1 MYNCEKLDKK
11 LDEIKEWN
19 AETFPDTT
27 LSGQLC
33 KLEEEMLE
41 YKSSPSK
48 EELADV
54 FIVLGGLRRFNSAVG
69 DWIFIDFIYRYSP
82 GYSYKWL
89 IDAIDNKMKIN
100 RARKWH
106 KTDNGTYHH

>member
-1 MYNCEKLDKK
+1 MYDDEKLNKL

-27 LSGQLC
+27 LTGQLC

-41 YKSSPSK
+41 YKTSPS
-48 EELADV
+48 EEEAADI
-54 FIVLGGLRRFNSAVG
+54 FIVLGGLRRFNSAIG
-69 DWIFIDFIYRYSP
+69 DWIFKDFIYRNGS
-82 GYSYKWL
+82 SYKWL
-89 IDAIDNKMKIN
+89 IGAINKKMEVN

-106 KTDNGTYHH
+106 KTDNGSYHH

>member
-1 MYNCEKLDKK
+1 MYEDEKLNKK

-19 AETFPDTT
+19 AEMFPDTT

-33 KLEEEMLE
+33 KLEEEMSE
-41 YKSSPSK
+41 YKTSPS
-48 EELADV
+48 EEEAADI

-69 DWIFIDFIYRYSP
+69 DWIFKDFIYRN
-82 GYSYKWL
+82 GTSYKWL
-89 IDAIDNKMKIN
+89 LDAIDNKMKIN

-106 KTDNGTYHH
+106 KTDNGSYHH

>member
-1 MYNCEKLDKK
+1 MYEDEKLDKK

-33 KLEEEMLE
+33 KLEEELLE
-41 YKSSPSK
+41 YDKSGAT
-48 EELADV
+48 EEFADV
-54 FIVLGGLRRFNSAVG
+54 FIVLGGLRRFNSAIG
-69 DWIFIDFIYRYSP
+69 DYIFKDFIYRN
-82 GYSYKWL
+82 GTSYQWL

-106 KTDNGTYHH
+106 KTDNGSYHH